1 MFHMIYK
8 KSPSMETKNTKNDI
22 VNILKVMTKELIA
35 SDAIQLRK
43 LQDMFRHINFID
55 DLLNVL
61 LRRLIFKEQVYRDL
75 F

>member
-1 MFHMIYK
+1 MIYK

-22 VNILKVMTKELIA
+22 VNILKVMIKELLA
-35 SDAIQLRK
+35 SEPIQLRK

-61 LRRLIFKEQVYRDL
+61 LRRLIFKEHVYRDL